1 MRAATFGRLARI
13 FLLHP
18 FLSFSRERI
27 GSALQGVPWAPR
39 GTPRAVLDPPRG
51 PKRPPGQRS
60 SAYYDFRLGRRL
72 QVQNARSNNDSKGS
86 MYNCT

>member
-1 MRAATFGRLARI
+1 MLTTKNLAKSPQSKALPMRSLSKLKKGWNRKMRAATFGRLARI

-39 GTPRAVLDPPRG
+39 GTPRAVLDPLPPQGSRG
-51 PKRPPGQRS
+51 R
-60 SAYYDFRLGRRL
+60 F
-72 QVQNARSNNDSKGS
+72 
-86 MYNCT
+86 